1 MSLLFDQLI
10 STTRALIQRIIMS
23 QSLCWSRDAGIKQT
37 ARAVK
42 LQQFVEKIKNK
53 QPMKSTITALNRV
66 PQEYRLGTGDLM
78 LGKTSWKEILKV
90 GFEG

>member
-10 STTRALIQRIIMS
+10 STTRAQVPRIIMS
-23 QSLCWSRDAGIKQT
+23 QSLCWSQDAGIKQT
-37 ARAVK
+37 ALAVK

-53 QPMKSTITALNRV
+53 QPMKSTVTAVNRV
-66 PQEYRLGTGDLM
+66 PQEYGLGTGDLM
-78 LGKTSWKEILKV
+78 LGKTSWKEILKG